1 MLNMLGCSVEHP
13 SAAGSPCGSTICT
26 CFTLQTAG
34 TRVNDACTV
43 DLVPQARKAPSPLVS
58 LRCQTLKHSLQTMFH
73 PRPAQVFE
81 GGSVSYA
88 VTTIPTYP
96 TGQIGMLLCCKAR
109 PAQGSGSAEGGE
121 PLDPRVPR
129 QAPSKAADELRCG
142 TGAGGKGFDSG
153 HCTPACLARPAAR
166 QRTSRGAQ
174 GSVYFHGHH

>member
-1 MLNMLGCSVEHP
+1 MSNTPAFIANHV
-13 SAAGSPCGSTICT
+13 
-26 CFTLQTAG
+26 
-34 TRVNDACTV
+34 R
-43 DLVPQARKAPSPLVS
+43 
-58 LRCQTLKHSLQTMFH
+58 
-73 PRPAQVFE
+73 PRPVQVFE

-142 TGAGGKGFDSG
+142 GGREE
-153 HCTPACLARPAAR
+153 L
-166 QRTSRGAQ
+166 
-174 GSVYFHGHH
+174 